1 MTQKFSN
8 NNIYANNANS
18 FREYL
23 NSSKN
28 DMFALDLSYSTV
40 IECIDKM
47 CEIKSRSH
55 PNISKN
61 YKMLIN
67 KIKDIETLFECTVM
81 PAMINSV
88 F

>member
-28 DMFALDLSYSTV
+28 DMFALDLSSSTV
-40 IECIDKM
+40 IECIDK
-47 CEIKSRSH
+47 
-55 PNISKN
+55 N
-61 YKMLIN
+61 
-67 KIKDIETLFECTVM
+67 V
-81 PAMINSV
+81 
-88 F
+88 